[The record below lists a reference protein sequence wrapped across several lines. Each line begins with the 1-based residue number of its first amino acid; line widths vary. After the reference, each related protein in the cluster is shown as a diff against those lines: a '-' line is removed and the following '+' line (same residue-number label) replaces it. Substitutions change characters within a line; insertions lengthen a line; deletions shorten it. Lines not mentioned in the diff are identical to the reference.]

1 MKDLEVSFDEY
12 LPLKDVV
19 LNTLRTA
26 ILTGELAPGERLME
40 VTIANKLGVSRTP
53 VREAIRRLETEG
65 LVTMLPRRG
74 AMVSQITEKDLRDV
88 LEVRLALERLAI
100 ILACERIT
108 DEEVVKLR
116 EASSAFERVIKSKR
130 SDISEI
136 VEKDEMFH
144 DILYFA
150 TRNDRLT
157 QVLSNLREQ
166 MYRYRLE
173 YLKDA
178 DYHDRLIEEH
188 KKIQECVKKRDTAGA
203 LEIMQEHILAQEN
216 VMIEAVHKKAED
228 LEKAKIKRNR
238 TRKK

>member
-1 MKDLEVSFDEY
+1 MKDLDVSFDEY

-26 ILTGELAPGERLME
+26 ILTGELSPGERLME
-40 VTIANKLGVSRTP
+40 VAIANKLGVSRTP

-74 AMVSQITEKDLRDV
+74 AMVAKITEKDLRDV
-88 LEVRLALERLAI
+88 LEVRLALERLTI

-116 EASSAFERVIKSKR
+116 EASSAFERVVKAKK
-130 SDISEI
+130 SEI
-136 VEKDEMFH
+136 TDVVQKDEEFH
-144 DILYFA
+144 DIIYNA
-150 TRNDRLT
+150 TRNDRLI

-178 DYHDRLIEEH
+178 GYHDKLIAEH
-188 KKIQECVKKRDTAGA
+188 KKIQESIRKRDTETAVD
-203 LEIMQEHILAQEN
+203 IMQEHIIDQ
-216 VMIEAVHKKAED
+216 
-228 LEKAKIKRNR
+228 EKAIIEFL
-238 TRKK
+238 RKKSEDAEKGKARRSRTKKT